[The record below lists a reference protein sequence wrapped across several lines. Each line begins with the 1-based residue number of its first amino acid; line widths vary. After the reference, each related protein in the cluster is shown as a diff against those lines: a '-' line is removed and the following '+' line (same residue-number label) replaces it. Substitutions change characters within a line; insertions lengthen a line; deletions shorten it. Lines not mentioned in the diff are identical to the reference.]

1 MRTDRVSPE
10 NSSLTAKVKPIIF
23 GISGG
28 ALICALALLLFSLI
42 ISMNNIPQSAVTPLA
57 TTAAS
62 VGAFFGGLMTA
73 RMIRVKGAL
82 FGAITGFVLFA
93 VLFIVSVSAAG
104 ETLGMATLI
113 KLISMPVAG
122 ALGGILGVNLRKR

>member
-1 MRTDRVSPE
+1 
-10 NSSLTAKVKPIIF
+10 
-23 GISGG
+23 
-28 ALICALALLLFSLI
+28 
-42 ISMNNIPQSAVTPLA
+42 
-57 TTAAS
+57 
-62 VGAFFGGLMTA
+62 MTA
-73 RMIRVKGAL
+73 RMIRAKGAL

-93 VLFIVSVSAAG
+93 VLFIISVSAAG